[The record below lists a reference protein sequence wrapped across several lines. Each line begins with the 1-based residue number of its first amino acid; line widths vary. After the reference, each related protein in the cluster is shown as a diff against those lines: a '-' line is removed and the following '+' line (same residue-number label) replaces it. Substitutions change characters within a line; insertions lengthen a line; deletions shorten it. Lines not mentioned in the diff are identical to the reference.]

1 MLILIIAINF
11 YILKKERKNINENI
25 LIATDNKKKAAR
37 FDDSLESS
45 DSDDELPDDVSS
57 SENDS
62 SSEDEDAH
70 ESDSENNGF
79 GIGTNLDMT
88 NVNFD
93 SSSAINL
100 DKVSS
105 ESEILLLVGEVMLK
119 IRSLVKTI
127 KNSTN
132 ILRFVRMKQQ
142 LLGIAYSL
150 IQDFKIRY
158 VLFILTH

>member
-1 MLILIIAINF
+1 M
-11 YILKKERKNINENI
+11 
-25 LIATDNKKKAAR
+25 
-37 FDDSLESS
+37 
-45 DSDDELPDDVSS
+45 P
-57 SENDS
+57 
-62 SSEDEDAH
+62 
-70 ESDSENNGF
+70 
-79 GIGTNLDMT
+79 

-142 LLGIAYSL
+142 LLGIDFSL